1 MGVPSRIWLV
11 VAVAVGVIA
20 LPTAAGAL
28 PQSASAPAGALAN
41 SQTFNDST
49 GETPN
54 APDITTIVVSNT
66 DVGLLSFKINVPN
79 RPTLGQDMIALLFV
93 DSDANPAT
101 GGADFGGAD
110 YVIELFRGEAQ
121 LYKWDGT
128 DFTRRFGDP
137 PSVTMTFSYQGG
149 VTFRISANELG
160 NTKKLNFFTIIES
173 GITFDPATGDP
184 DFTNAIG
191 DVAPGGGNLFPYT
204 VIIAKPTLQ
213 VKKTSA
219 TPRTPAAG
227 KEFTFRMTA
236 ARSDTGATLRNG
248 RVTCVGRAGTT
259 RLRAKVARVVNGQV
273 TCTWLIPVKAKGK
286 TFRGSAAV
294 TFEGL
299 RATRSLS
306 ARIR

>member
-1 MGVPSRIWLV
+1 MVAAGLV
-11 VAVAVGVIA
+11 A

-28 PQSASAPAGALAN
+28 PQGAAAPAAASAN
-41 SQTFNDST
+41 SQTYTDST

-66 DVGLLSFKINVPN
+66 DVGMLSFRINVPN
-79 RPTLGQDMIALLFV
+79 RPTLGQDMIVLLFV
-93 DSDANPAT
+93 DTDANVST

-128 DFTRRFGDP
+128 DFSRRFGDP
-137 PSVTMTFSYQGG
+137 PSVTLSFAYQGG
-149 VTFRISANELG
+149 VTLRISSTELG
-160 NTKKLNFFTIIES
+160 NTKKLGFFTIVES
-173 GITFDPATGDP
+173 GVTFDPVTGDP
-184 DFTNAIG
+184 DFSAVVG
-191 DVAPGGGNLFPYT
+191 DVAPGGGNLFQYT
-204 VIIAKPTLQ
+204 VITAKPTLV
-213 VKKTSA
+213 VKKVSS

-227 KEFTFRMTA
+227 KEFTLRMTA
-236 ARSDTGATLRNG
+236 ARSDTNATLRNG

-259 RLRAKVARVVNGQV
+259 RLRARVARVLNGAV
-273 TCTWLIPVKAKGK
+273 TCTWRIPAKAKGK

-299 RATRSLS
+299 KATRSHS

>member
-1 MGVPSRIWLV
+1 MPTRIGFVMV
-11 VAVAVGVIA
+11 VAAGGFA
-20 LPTAAGAL
+20 RPTVAGAL
-28 PQSASAPAGALAN
+28 PQSGAAPAAATAN
-41 SQTFNDST
+41 TETFTDST
-49 GETPN
+49 GETAG

-66 DVGLLSFKINVPN
+66 DVGMLSFKINVPN
-79 RPTLGQDMIALLFV
+79 RPTLGQDMLALLFV

-101 GGADFGGAD
+101 GGVDFGGAE

-149 VTFRISANELG
+149 VTFRISTTELG
-160 NTKKLNFFTIIES
+160 NTKKLSFFTIIES
-173 GITFDPATGDP
+173 GITFDPVTGDP
-184 DFTNAIG
+184 DFTNAVG
-191 DVAPGGGNLFPYT
+191 DVAPGGGNLYPYT
-204 VIIAKPTLQ
+204 VIVAKPTLQ

-227 KEFTFRMTA
+227 KQFTFRMTA

-248 RVTCVGRAGTT
+248 RVTCVGRAGKT
-259 RLRAKVARVVNGQV
+259 RLKARIARVVNGQV
-273 TCTWLIPVKAKGK
+273 TCRWNIPAKAKGK

-299 RATRSLS
+299 KATRSLS